1 MNKVKKKNL
10 FSYSETDFGGS
21 SRSSSASRKGESFR
35 KSRLDKSIGNK
46 SIRSGRS
53 GRSGRSVD
61 SRRSGKSGLG
71 GAGGAGGVGGN
82 GVTGGVGAGAKG
94 SQAGAGSRDGSPMN
108 RWRDSPWNDRRLRKK
123 KKKMTKKQKERVQK
137 MGAIYG

>member
-71 GAGGAGGVGGN
+71 GAGGVGGN